1 MILNEIF
8 SSIDG
13 EGLRQGELA
22 TFLRFAGCNLKC
34 SYCDTEYAQE
44 KSNGN
49 EKSIEDIFSIVAK
62 LKNKNIT
69 ITGGASVTIRHDNSC
84 KKISRRRIF
93 CKY

>member
-49 EKSIEDIFSIVAK
+49 
-62 LKNKNIT
+62 
-69 ITGGASVTIRHDNSC
+69 
-84 KKISRRRIF
+84 
-93 CKY
+93 